1 MNINEKFKELAQ
13 YKRMSEEIA
22 AVLEGL
28 TDEIKAYM
36 QAQGVETLT
45 GDEHKATY
53 KAVESS
59 RVDTSAL
66 KKNAPEIAAAYT
78 VTTSSRRFTF
88 S

>member
-22 AVLEGL
+22 AVVESL

-36 QAQGVETLT
+36 QAQGVEILA

-53 KAVESS
+53 KTVESS